1 MENIDTTKKIN
12 FLIDKK
18 LCFLSNNKLLKKRK
32 CNAFSFFFSIFCT
45 KIQRSN
51 QHKPVS
57 VQLKTNCDITD
68 KLQQPQ
74 CQCIK

>member
-12 FLIDKK
+12 FFIDKK
-18 LCFLSNNKLLKKRK
+18 QSFLSNNKLLKKE
-32 CNAFSFFFSIFCT
+32 NAMHFLFFSIFCT